1 MVYQYE
7 AEQASYEGGAAF
19 ETEHADFTGS
29 TKSLP
34 LYVDNQFQQI
44 LIFSNGNGGRFT
56 KANNL

>member
-19 ETEHADFTGS
+19 ETEHAGFTGS
-29 TKSLP
+29 TKS